1 MTKGLD
7 MPSLSFD
14 PVAHLYDA
22 TRGHP
27 DAVAQQIARAMEQS
41 VEATPELL
49 INTTITPRFL
59 EIGIGTGRI
68 AFPLASLS
76 HNYTG
81 IDISEKMLEQLE
93 AKILSV
99 GWEEVLL
106 PWGSDTDEDVRR
118 TVQVHRF
125 VQHPHG
131 MQPPPAS
138 MRLVRADMTS
148 LPFLDASFDVVVA
161 VHVFHLVDGW
171 EQAVQEALRVLRP
184 GGSLLH
190 CWDEYEKLND
200 GPNIAEEWGKIVRQL
215 GVSVGRPGAGSV
227 QRVTEWLKQHGYQT
241 ERIQAVTWQ
250 RTVSPREALE
260 RITQRLWSST
270 WSVPDDIFAQSVE
283 RLNAWVATYYG
294 SNLDKEYQQECKF
307 VINKTK
313 K

>member
-1 MTKGLD
+1 MS
-7 MPSLSFD
+7 SLSFD
-14 PVAHLYDA
+14 PVAHIYDA

-27 DAVAQQIARAMEQS
+27 DEIAQEIARAMEQA
-41 VEATPELL
+41 VEAMPEQL

-59 EIGIGTGRI
+59 EVGIGTGRI
-68 AFPLASLS
+68 AFPLAALS
-76 HNYTG
+76 HDYTG

-93 AKILSV
+93 AKMRSV
-99 GWEEVLL
+99 GWEELML
-106 PWGSDTDEDVRR
+106 PWGNEPDEDTQRAIQVR
-118 TVQVHRF
+118 RF

-131 MQPPPAS
+131 MQPPPAT
-138 MRLVRADMTS
+138 MRLAKTDMTS

-171 EQAVQEALRVLRP
+171 DQAVQESLRVLRP

-190 CWDEYEKLND
+190 CWDEFEKLND
-200 GPNIAEEWGKIVRQL
+200 GPNIGEEWSRIVKQL
-215 GVSVGRPGAGSV
+215 GGRVGRPGVGTV
-227 QRVTEWLKQHGYQT
+227 QRVTEWLEQHGYKT
-241 ERIQAVTWQ
+241 ERINAVTWQ
-250 RTVSPREALE
+250 RSVSPREALE

-283 RLNAWVATYYG
+283 RLNAWVAEHYG
-294 SNLDKEYQQECKF
+294 NNLDKEYQQECKF